1 MTPSPAAVG
10 LIMGSDSDWPV
21 LEPCYQTLQEL
32 QVPVEVV
39 VASAHRTPERVQQW
53 ASTAAERGLKVIIA
67 AAGGAAHLPGVVASW
82 TTLPVIGVPVAH
94 GTPDPSRPPAAPLG
108 GLDAL
113 LSIVQMPPGVPVAC
127 VGVNAA
133 ANAGLLAAQ
142 ILALSD
148 AALARRLAQ
157 WRARQAERVAERDQR
172 LRSRLASPAAAGE
185 ASRP

>member
-1 MTPSPAAVG
+1 MADTAPVVG

-21 LEPCYQTLQEL
+21 LEGAYRTLREL
-32 QVPVEVV
+32 GIAAEVV

-53 ASTAAERGLKVIIA
+53 AQTAASRGLKVIIA

-82 TTLPVIGVPVAH
+82 TTLPVLGVPVAQASEP
-94 GTPDPSRPPAAPLG
+94 GRPPAAPLG

-127 VGVNAA
+127 VGINAA
-133 ANAGLLAAQ
+133 QNAALLAAE

-148 AALARRLAQ
+148 PSLAERLAALRRRQADQVAERHQRLAQ
-157 WRARQAERVAERDQR
+157 
-172 LRSRLASPAAAGE
+172 RLAQE
-185 ASRP
+185 ANP